1 MNEPMP
7 SPVGPAHARR
17 LFVGSC
23 VALTASSMMFA
34 LMADVIPALKEQF
47 ILTNEQIG
55 WIRGTGW
62 GFTLA
67 IIFLGPLC
75 DALGMGSIIGLAFLC
90 HTAGALLLVFA
101 NGFWMLFA
109 GGALH
114 AFGAGSIEAACNP
127 LIATVYPQSK
137 TEKLNQFHMWFP
149 GGIVI
154 GGLLAYLFT
163 KLGLSWQWK
172 LALVLPPTAAY
183 ALLFIGEKFPPT
195 ERVQAGVSAKEM
207 VRESLS
213 RPLFLVLLF
222 CMMLTASLELGP
234 MGWVSPV
241 LEAGGV
247 PGILVLVWITGL
259 MAVLRYFAGPIVN
272 SLGNINTLL
281 LSAVVAGAGL
291 TCLSFAG
298 GSAVAAGLAA
308 TVFALGVCYF
318 WPTMLGTAAERVPRG
333 GAMALAML
341 GGIGGLFVNL
351 VTTPQMGRIADK
363 YLHRELV
370 RRVSVDGQTVDRAQ
384 QTVAVLEAVDRAYAQ
399 WIAAMGTS
407 RLEKLKAAEAS
418 EARAQVQRVLDA
430 WRRTGTLPE
439 PDTANALRSAIG
451 NGPRG
456 DTKDASGP
464 VRAAVEARDR
474 AAGILNPAEN
484 KGGLVSF
491 RYVAPLS
498 IVLIVIFGAIRLR
511 DMRDARSGIK
521 M

>member
-1 MNEPMP
+1 MAENLA
-7 SPVGPAHARR
+7 SPVGQAHARR

-67 IIFLGPLC
+67 IILLGPLC
-75 DALGMGSIIGLAFLC
+75 DALGMRSIIALAFAC

-101 NGFWMLFA
+101 GGFWTLFA

-127 LIATVYPQSK
+127 LIATIYPQSK

-163 KLGLSWQWK
+163 KLGLGWQWK

-195 ERVQAGVSAKEM
+195 ERVQAGVSGGEM

-272 SLGNINTLL
+272 TLGNINTLL

-291 TCLSFAG
+291 VCLSFAG
-298 GSAVAAGLAA
+298 GSAFTAGAAA

-370 RRVSVDGQTVDRAQ
+370 RKVTVDGRTIDRQ
-384 QTVAVLEAVDRAYAQ
+384 QETVAVLQAVDGAYAD
-399 WIAAMGTS
+399 WIASLGDS
-407 RLEKLKAAEAS
+407 RLDKLRAAEAGA
-418 EARAQVQRVLDA
+418 ARRQIQQVLKKFQE
-430 WRRTGTLPE
+430 TGSLPE
-439 PDTANALRSAIG
+439 PDTANALRAAIG

-456 DTKDASGP
+456 DAATASGAL
-464 VRAAVEARDR
+464 RSAIEARDR

-484 KGGLVSF
+484 KGGLISF

-498 IVLIVIFGAIRLR
+498 IVLILIFGAIRIR
-511 DMRDARSGIK
+511 DMRAASAQTK
-521 M
+521 P